1 MRASICKATLLIL
14 AVAIVASGQTL
25 APNSRVMPF
34 SPEGGTV
41 EVSSVVS
48 DDPVTT
54 TRDAQGIWFIR
65 GGSLYDVW
73 EAMGY
78 AVATDRLYQMDIYR
92 RVGRGKLSE
101 LLGSAAVGT

>member
-1 MRASICKATLLIL
+1 MNMRASVWKMSLLFV

-25 APNSRVMPF
+25 SPNARVMPF

-54 TRDAQGIWFIR
+54 TRDAQGIWFIE
-65 GGSLYDVW
+65 GGSSV
-73 EAMGY
+73 
-78 AVATDRLYQMDIYR
+78 
-92 RVGRGKLSE
+92 
-101 LLGSAAVGT
+101 